1 MERQFLDNIIS
12 SQSPKETKATARLR
26 RQREQE
32 SEPASER
39 ARAFER
45 ARERACERESES
57 LRASASNSFSR
68 ERGECAKR
76 FCILSNF
83 FLAERNLQD
92 PGSMDPFT
100 LGKFGSPC
108 SRACMD
114 HGGESGQTKPVNNY

>member
-45 ARERACERESES
+45 ARATLSLASE
-57 LRASASNSFSR
+57 ASVQNAFAFFQISFCR
-68 ERGECAKR
+68 KEICK
-76 FCILSNF
+76 
-83 FLAERNLQD
+83 
-92 PGSMDPFT
+92 T
-100 LGKFGSPC
+100 
-108 SRACMD
+108 
-114 HGGESGQTKPVNNY
+114 PVAWIRSH